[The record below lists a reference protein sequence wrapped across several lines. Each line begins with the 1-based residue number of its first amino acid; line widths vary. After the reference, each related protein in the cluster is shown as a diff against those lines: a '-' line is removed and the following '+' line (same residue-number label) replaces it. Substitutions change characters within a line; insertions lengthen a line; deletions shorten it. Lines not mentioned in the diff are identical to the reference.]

1 METLL
6 VCLLVS
12 YGVWLAAYL
21 FWEKRQTGKSLPD
34 AAATPAEKP
43 HPAAGHRREK
53 HLSDKAEN
61 AKHCHSDATSC
72 HETGKRKTDG
82 KCGYICP

>member
-1 METLL
+1 MAGRLPFLGETSDGK
-6 VCLLVS
+6 V
-12 YGVWLAAYL
+12 AAGCGCDTRR
-21 FWEKRQTGKSLPD
+21 E
-34 AAATPAEKP
+34 AAG
-43 HPAAGHRREK
+43 AAGHRREK